1 MIKKGT
7 IMYRNYDWIFS
18 FCKLIKIMSGE
29 RETQNINTASE
40 KLLFFLTIDIHVS
53 TVRKQKVGMH
63 FVFYILQ
70 RKKINLQSVYFA
82 CIYLHDVFTIQ
93 TSSKRKRNSCTML
106 FFFLITVLLFAHTR
120 MKIYRFENCF

>member
-7 IMYRNYDWIFS
+7 IMYRNYDSIFS
-18 FCKLIKIMSGE
+18 FCKLIKIMIVE